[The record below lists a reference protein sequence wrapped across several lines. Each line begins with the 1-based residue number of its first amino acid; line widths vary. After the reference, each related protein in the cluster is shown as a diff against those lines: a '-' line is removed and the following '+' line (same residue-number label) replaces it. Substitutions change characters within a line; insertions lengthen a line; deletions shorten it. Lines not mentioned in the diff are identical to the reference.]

1 MADNTKNN
9 RQSINALSKRKLI
22 SLVRDDMGYTSD
34 DFDFKNISRD
44 ELLEIVGNTM
54 GSELDFNK
62 GGLAIKKYVN
72 PVKIVD
78 NRKKKK

>member
-1 MADNTKNN
+1 MADNTKYN
-9 RQSINALSKRKLI
+9 RQSINALSKRKLL

-34 DFDFKNISRD
+34 DFDFKNITKE

-54 GSELDFNK
+54 GRELDFNK

-78 NRKKKK
+78 NRKKKR

>member
-1 MADNTKNN
+1 MGDNTKYN
-9 RQSINALSKRKLI
+9 RQNINSFSKRKLL
-22 SLVRDDMGYTSD
+22 SLVRNDMGYTDD
-34 DFDFKNISRD
+34 DFDFKNITKD

-54 GSELDFNK
+54 GKELDFDT
-62 GGLAIKKYVN
+62 GGLATKKYVN